1 MDEKSDTIV
10 SIKIKFYINRNSYK
24 QPIQWCN
31 ISPTRLK
38 EYVNNNSI
46 PSNELFNCI
55 KCILKYRE
63 KYFSSNIE
71 LDFHKIS
78 NCVDY
83 FEQLFTFS
91 VLTESEEW
99 SIKFN
104 DDLKFDS

>member
-1 MDEKSDTIV
+1 MDVKSNTIV
-10 SIKIKFYINRNSYK
+10 SIKIRFYVNRGSYN
-24 QPIQWCN
+24 QTIRWYN

-38 EYVNNNSI
+38 EYVDKNPI
-46 PSNELFNCI
+46 PSNELFNCV

-63 KYFSSNIE
+63 KYLSRDIE
-71 LDFHKIS
+71 LNFHKIS

-104 DDLKFDS
+104 DDLKFDA